1 MTDCALTG
9 SSKVP
14 RCFTAG
20 LQERYRCSRDP
31 SGNLTLYD
39 MLKSGQAR
47 PSSGCA
53 SRVPGTWITPGILP
67 VERRKAV
74 GCTEAEQTSCTTS
87 SDRQAK
93 RWRAPQGADG
103 QQGSLCSKTDVAGR
117 TLPACHAP
125 LACYPLKSG
134 ALVGAGLGYCTD
146 TPNDMDQV
154 HNKRPR
160 LRPERWC
167 GRVCVR
173 RRASRTARD
182 SSAA

>member
-1 MTDCALTG
+1 MAIG
-9 SSKVP
+9 
-14 RCFTAG
+14 R
-20 LQERYRCSRDP
+20 
-31 SGNLTLYD
+31 
-39 MLKSGQAR
+39 
-47 PSSGCA
+47 
-53 SRVPGTWITPGILP
+53 
-67 VERRKAV
+67 
-74 GCTEAEQTSCTTS
+74 TEAEQIFCTIS

-154 HNKRPR
+154 RYNCLR
-160 LRPERWC
+160 LC
-167 GRVCVR
+167 
-173 RRASRTARD
+173 
-182 SSAA
+182 

>member
-47 PSSGCA
+47 PSSGCTE
-53 SRVPGTWITPGILP
+53 RTPGILLD
-67 VERRKAV
+67 EHAWRLDARRQSK
-74 GCTEAEQTSCTTS
+74 S
-87 SDRQAK
+87 SARSAATGRQSA
-93 RWRAPQGADG
+93 GARRRG
-103 QQGSLCSKTDVAGR
+103 RTGSSLCSKTDVAGR

-154 HNKRPR
+154 RYNCLR
-160 LRPERWC
+160 LC
-167 GRVCVR
+167 
-173 RRASRTARD
+173 
-182 SSAA
+182 

>member
-47 PSSGCA
+47 PSSGCTE
-53 SRVPGTWITPGILP
+53 RTPGILLD
-67 VERRKAV
+67 EHAWRLDARRQSK
-74 GCTEAEQTSCTTS
+74 S
-87 SDRQAK
+87 SARSAA

-154 HNKRPR
+154 RYNCLR
-160 LRPERWC
+160 LC
-167 GRVCVR
+167 
-173 RRASRTARD
+173 
-182 SSAA
+182 